1 MGRTPLAEEQRAIA
15 QTQQDR
21 IAAAAATHDVVVADT
36 TAAMIAV
43 YSRYKLNGDYAWGP
57 RFAVFFV
64 PALGLGFAVL
74 LDAWLA
80 AQPTFGDMQALAA
93 ADPAAGAAQYATC
106 MACHGPSGEG
116 NPAQIG
122 LDPKVDLTASAMV
135 AGRARGLIYQRI
147 SYGYGAM
154 PGFEHKLERGDVELL
169 VDYVLRLAGE
179 E

>member
-1 MGRTPLAEEQRAIA
+1 MKQRAI
-15 QTQQDR
+15 
-21 IAAAAATHDVVVADT
+21 V
-36 TAAMIAV
+36 
-43 YSRYKLNGDYAWGP
+43 
-57 RFAVFFV
+57 
-64 PALGLGFAVL
+64 GL
-74 LDAWLA
+74 
-80 AQPTFGDMQALAA
+80 
-93 ADPAAGAAQYATC
+93 AAGALFVAVACGPPTSGKPAAELWVENC
-106 MACHGPSGEG
+106 ARCHGAAGEG